1 MVKFS
6 TKAVT
11 SPTAGSNNN
20 LEIFIPLG
28 STLRNTSAH
37 SASDFLMDSSLRI
50 IILFFTEFTMFE
62 MMLLFRIKY
71 AGLVENKAI
80 LGPSYSIRV
89 SPDSDGNV
97 FNIFTMKF

>member
-1 MVKFS
+1 
-6 TKAVT
+6 
-11 SPTAGSNNN
+11 
-20 LEIFIPLG
+20 
-28 STLRNTSAH
+28 
-37 SASDFLMDSSLRI
+37 
-50 IILFFTEFTMFE
+50 